1 MPPFE
6 RIDSKSCCLAVK
18 SSWRFFFHEIELN
31 ESRPKTTSFS
41 RIKHW
46 IFPIP
51 RLVTKLFTRNSLFTA
66 LEEWF
71 YETCGVHFSVCKLL
85 STNISPHMIST
96 KISEGV
102 SLSSVHKTQQ
112 GPSWHQ
118 VKYWGCWRDIW
129 RAPTFYYCFD
139 VCRRPS
145 LWLVH
150 YILNIL
156 QSQTFMSRTWSEMTE
171 WWSTYFML
179 IEINA
184 NQLN

>member
-6 RIDSKSCCLAVK
+6 RIASKSCCLAVK
-18 SSWRFFFHEIELN
+18 SSWRFFFHKIELN
-31 ESRPKTTSFS
+31 ESRPKTTCFC
-41 RIKHW
+41 RIKQW

-66 LEEWF
+66 FYEWF
-71 YETCGVHFSVCKLL
+71 YETCGVHFPVCKLL

-96 KISEGV
+96 NISEGV
-102 SLSSVHKTQQ
+102 SLSSAHYTQQ
-112 GPSWHQ
+112 GTLLTPGQ
-118 VKYWGCWRDIW
+118 VLRRLERYLTGSDILLL
-129 RAPTFYYCFD
+129 
-139 VCRRPS
+139 
-145 LWLVH
+145 LWCLPPPIPLIGH